1 MKPLVKTPIP
11 GPKSSKLVERMKK
24 VVGIANYAGLYA
36 IVMEKGQGAYLTD
49 ADGNTFLDFLSGAS
63 NVILGYGRQDIIRA
77 YSDQA
82 KKIQHSCFVYSPNLP
97 AIELAEKLISITP
110 GKFPKKVLFGL
121 SGSSSVDGAI
131 KASRRFTNKP
141 GIIAFKNAYHGNTGL
156 SLQANGFPGLQKG
169 LFLGKDFYFVDFP
182 INKDQAKKTLA
193 DIEKLLK
200 TKEIA
205 AFITE
210 AVQGDGGNVIPPMD
224 FHQKVFELV
233 HRYKAVYVVDEIQSG
248 AGRSGKW
255 WEIEYFGVEPDI
267 LVCGKGI
274 ASGYAVLTAL
284 IGRKEIIDSLEK
296 AQHVFTYEAQDCAC
310 TAVLKVLEIIEKEE
324 IIQNASTM
332 GKILQKNLQTL
343 VKPTSCAREV
353 RGFGLH
359 QGFEVVDR
367 KTDRP
372 LGGLFGLR
380 LVEKGLYPGYFG
392 PRNQALRLHPP
403 LIISKDQIEW
413 ACKKIAEV
421 VWEWDKGKFPQETI
435 KKYEKVGVGLGT
447 D

>member
-1 MKPLVKTPIP
+1 MIVSVKTAIP
-11 GPKSSKLVERMKK
+11 GPKSIRLVERMKK
-24 VVGIANYAGLYA
+24 VVGLANYAGLYG
-36 IVMEKGQGAYLTD
+36 IVMEKGQGPYLTD
-49 ADGNTFLDFLSGAS
+49 ADDNTFLDFLAGAS
-63 NVILGYGRQDIIRA
+63 NNILGYGRQEVIKA
-77 YSDQA
+77 YADQA
-82 KKIQHSCFVYSPNLP
+82 KKIQHSCFVYSPNQP

-110 GKFPKKVLFGL
+110 GNFSKKVLFGL

-131 KASRRFTNKP
+131 KAARRFTNKP

-169 LFLGKDFYFVDFP
+169 LFLGQDFYFVDFP
-182 INKDQAKKTLA
+182 TDQKLAQKTLKE
-193 DIEKLLK
+193 IEKLLK
-200 TKEIA
+200 TKKIA

-210 AVQGDGGNVIPPMD
+210 AVQGDGGNLVPPMD
-224 FHQKVFELV
+224 FHQKLADLV
-233 HRYKAVYVVDEIQSG
+233 HQYKAVFVVDEIQSG

-255 WEIEYFGVEPDI
+255 WEIEYFGIEPDI

-284 IGRKEIIDSLEK
+284 IGKKEIIDSLDK
-296 AQHVFTYEAQDCAC
+296 AQHVFTYEAQDAACA
-310 TAVLKVLEIIEKEE
+310 AVLKVLEIMEKEKLRE
-324 IIQNASTM
+324 NALKMGNLLQN
-332 GKILQKNLQTL
+332 NLQTL
-343 VKPTSCAREV
+343 IKPESCAREV

-380 LVEKGLYPGYFG
+380 LVELGLYPGYFG
-392 PRNQALRLHPP
+392 PKNQALRLHPP
-403 LIISKDQIEW
+403 LIVNEDQVNW
-413 ACKKIAEV
+413 ACQKISQV
-421 VWEWDKGKFPQETI
+421 VWEWDSGKFPQATV